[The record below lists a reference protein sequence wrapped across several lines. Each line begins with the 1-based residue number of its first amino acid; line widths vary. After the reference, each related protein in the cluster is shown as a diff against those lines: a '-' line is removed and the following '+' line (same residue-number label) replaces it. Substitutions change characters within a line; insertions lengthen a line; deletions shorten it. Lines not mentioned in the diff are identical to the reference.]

1 MLSNSMSFS
10 CFHSRFSRVFSRALS
25 SGHHFSQPICD
36 LIVDCAFTRAHSSN
50 VCMLS
55 SHSEANNWLRF
66 IVKHPC
72 CRVRVL
78 EEDQCPPFGIDH
90 DIRDYPAYY
99 DPLYYPQ
106 FHASKFENARS
117 FCCWLSEALTNH
129 SQDCSRCLGWPL
141 SNCVVTY
148 DGVGV
153 SISCKF
159 IDLSCSLCYF
169 ESESYI
175 HCDLV
180 NRLQVQSHSCSD
192 GFSAFFHRCV
202 NDLPHWMY
210 YSDNVL
216 RNRLA
221 LFSNEVLLR
230 TIKQFGER
238 SSLKRSSV
246 KRS

>member
-1 MLSNSMSFS
+1 MPYD
-10 CFHSRFSRVFSRALS
+10 LS

-36 LIVDCAFTRAHSSN
+36 LIVDYAFTRAHSSN

-55 SHSEANNWLRF
+55 SYSEATNNWFGF

-72 CRVRVL
+72 RRVRVL

-148 DGVGV
+148 DGVSV
-153 SISCKF
+153 SIKKSRD
-159 IDLSCSLCYF
+159 IGSMPQ
-169 ESESYI
+169 
-175 HCDLV
+175 V
-180 NRLQVQSHSCSD
+180 NHLWCHGRIWYRLPLHSWT
-192 GFSAFFHRCV
+192 RKV
-202 NDLPHWMY
+202 
-210 YSDNVL
+210 
-216 RNRLA
+216 
-221 LFSNEVLLR
+221 
-230 TIKQFGER
+230 
-238 SSLKRSSV
+238 
-246 KRS
+246 